1 MGFINQFITRGAHI
15 VNMIPSPGIPPNMYV
30 CGYVQCCH
38 TISFVSCGKHGSPT
52 CQPHQ
57 NRHVGSSCGRPYSTH
72 WLQSCSYFFVQN
84 KKHDWLWKHLF
95 FCQVAILNLPVMTGY
110 CMGESPYSYT
120 KPAFWLRARRGC
132 ELSTFG
138 HRRGPRPW
146 MAPGIQ
152 RDPGVQKSDRYD
164 SGRIIMVITNNM

>member
-84 KKHDWLWKHLF
+84 KKHDWLWKNIF
-95 FCQVAILNLPVMTGY
+95 FFVKLPSWTYQSWLDTAWGNHHTAIQNQRFDLGRGEAVSWARSGTGE
-110 CMGESPYSYT
+110 GRGHEWRLGSNVI
-120 KPAFWLRARRGC
+120 RGC
-132 ELSTFG
+132 RSLIGMTLVEL
-138 HRRGPRPW
+138 
-146 MAPGIQ
+146 
-152 RDPGVQKSDRYD
+152 
-164 SGRIIMVITNNM
+164 